1 MLVAMFHFHKQFGP
15 ALVFDRST
23 KLFSLGW
30 IWVDFFFV
38 LSGFVM
44 AYVYAPMFAAN
55 VGRDGYLTFLLR
67 RLGRV
72 YPLHLATLLLF
83 VPTELA
89 KLVVVSNADP
99 AFSHNTGFSILTN
112 MLLVQ
117 AWHIHP
123 ANTWNRASWSISA
136 EFAAYLLFPFLA
148 LGLARV
154 RAASG
159 VSVAALCL
167 AALLLI
173 DVLHGSLDT
182 SFDWGVA
189 RCLPSFM
196 LGMLLCRWHLAPA
209 SMAKEAVA
217 SDIVL
222 AGTLL
227 LILLLLHLGV
237 DGVPI
242 IVLFCVL
249 TLSASLNAGRV
260 GAFLSA
266 GPLHRLGVLSYS
278 IYLTHGL
285 VLRGWQFAFNR
296 IGPIST
302 PVAVVALTALLALTI
317 AVSAVTYRYVEV
329 PGREFFNRLARR
341 RRSAVVA

>member
-1 MLVAMFHFHKQFGP
+1 MLVVMYHFRKEFGS
-15 ALVFDRST
+15 ALALDQYT
-23 KLFSLGW
+23 KLFALGW

-44 AYVYAPMFAAN
+44 AYVYAPMFAAH
-55 VGRDGYLTFLLR
+55 VGRGGYAGFLLR

-89 KLVVVSNADP
+89 KLVVHSNAEP
-99 AFSHNTGFSILTN
+99 AFSHNTLFSILTN
-112 MLLVQ
+112 LLLVQ

-123 ANTWNRASWSISA
+123 ANTWNQPSWSISA

-148 LGLARV
+148 LLLPQV

-159 VSVAALCL
+159 IVVAVLCL
-167 AALLLI
+167 AALALI
-173 DVLHGSLDT
+173 DTLHGSLDV

-189 RCLPSFM
+189 RCLPSFA
-196 LGMLLCRWHLAPA
+196 LGMLLCRWHAAPA
-209 SMAKEAVA
+209 DRLKAAVA
-217 SDIVL
+217 SDAVL

-227 LILLLLHLGV
+227 ATLLLLHLGV
-237 DGVPI
+237 EGVPI
-242 IVLFCVL
+242 VALFCVL

-260 GAFLSA
+260 GAFLAA
-266 GPLHRLGVLSYS
+266 GPLHWLGVLSYS
-278 IYLTHGL
+278 IYMVHGL
-285 VLRGWQFAFNR
+285 VQRGWQFAFDR
-296 IGPIST
+296 FGPIST
-302 PVAVVALTALLALTI
+302 PAAVLALAALLALTVAI
-317 AVSAVTYRYVEV
+317 SAVTYRYVEV